1 MNDLFITGVGTGVGK
16 TLVTTILCRQLR
28 AVGVEVLPLK
38 PVVSGFDPNDPSSDP
53 ALLLRSLGVA
63 PTAEAIASISPWR
76 FAAPIAPHLAARR
89 EGRSVTLD
97 EVGRFCSER
106 VLDDGPIRLI
116 EGTGG
121 VMSPLCEDATCLD
134 LIAGLGDPAVLVTGT
149 YLGAISHTL
158 TALSVLRNEDI
169 PLRGI
174 VVSESAE
181 SVGLSETIEAL
192 RQFGGR
198 DLPIYPLPRLTGE
211 EGERWQGAPP
221 LLGLCGAN
229 DE

>member
-38 PVVSGFDPNDPSSDP
+38 PVVSGFDPDDPSSDP
-53 ALLLRSLGVA
+53 ALLLRSLGIE
-63 PTAEAIASISPWR
+63 PTATSIASISPWR

-89 EGRSVTLD
+89 EGRSVTLH

-106 VLDDGPIRLI
+106 VLVPGPIRLI
-116 EGTGG
+116 EGAGG

-134 LIAGLGDPAVLVTGT
+134 LIAGLGDPTILVTGT

-158 TALSVLRNEDI
+158 TALWVLRSAAI

-181 SVGLSETIEAL
+181 SVGLAETIDGL
-192 RQFGGR
+192 RQFGGGEV
-198 DLPIYPLPRLTGE
+198 PIFPLPRLAGGA
-211 EGERWQGAPP
+211 GERWQGAPN
-221 LLGLCGAN
+221 LLALCEAD